1 MTREFGARG
10 CLSEDEDDVVECVGG
25 VRVSG
30 EVLEDPRGSAV
41 VQPVVAFVG
50 GTIALRRVD

>member
-41 VQPVVAFVG
+41 VQPVVAFIG
-50 GTIALRRVD
+50 GTIALR